1 MDAME
6 MRRVLQLYFI
16 DCLYTDEHNRALAK
30 FRTSISEDEM
40 LYEEMGHEANALR
53 RNLPLHL
60 EITSIVL
67 PNF

>member
-1 MDAME
+1 
-6 MRRVLQLYFI
+6 
-16 DCLYTDEHNRALAK
+16 LYTDERNRALAK

-53 RNLPLHL
+53 SNLPLHL